1 MALILTGLFQ
11 NPLTSAITWFT
22 LLLDS
27 KRFYSR
33 QTLLHPLGGCSV
45 IYLVGEAL
53 LLALDS
59 HYTEPV
65 DILSVTRI
73 LRSVILLILFGTMVI
88 SQATPIECRR
98 GDEEEMPLLQNHN
111 DCTRGNDTHPY
122 YGTIAQNQA
131 PSEDVQSGPEHFR
144 YRIAVCTS
152 QEKNLFNI
160 RGKLT
165 GCKVSC
171 GFLLAQQSTLPS
183 LFRNLVVSCHRSHY
197 ARACSL
203 AICKGHGYLDS

>member
-1 MALILTGLFQ
+1 M
-11 NPLTSAITWFT
+11 
-22 LLLDS
+22 
-27 KRFYSR
+27 
-33 QTLLHPLGGCSV
+33 

-98 GDEEEMPLLQNHN
+98 GDEEEVPLLQGHN
-111 DCTRGNDTHPY
+111 NCTRGNDSHPY
-122 YGTIAQNQA
+122 YGTIAQTQA
-131 PSEDVQSGPEHFR
+131 PNGQSEDVQSDQKHFR

-152 QEKNLFNI
+152 QEKVFFFFQYKGQADWMQSFLRLSFGPAI
-160 RGKLT
+160 DPT
-165 GCKVSC
+165 FVISEFGCVLS
-171 GFLLAQQSTLPS
+171 
-183 LFRNLVVSCHRSHY
+183 
-197 ARACSL
+197 
-203 AICKGHGYLDS
+203 

>member
-1 MALILTGLFQ
+1 M
-11 NPLTSAITWFT
+11 
-22 LLLDS
+22 
-27 KRFYSR
+27 
-33 QTLLHPLGGCSV
+33 

-98 GDEEEMPLLQNHN
+98 GDEEEVPLLQGHN
-111 DCTRGNDTHPY
+111 DCTRGNDSHPY

-131 PSEDVQSGPEHFR
+131 HNGPSDVQSRPEQFR
-144 YRIAVCTS
+144 YRISVCAS
-152 QEKNLFNI
+152 QEKKKKKNFSI
-160 RGKLT
+160 
-165 GCKVSC
+165 
-171 GFLLAQQSTLPS
+171 
-183 LFRNLVVSCHRSHY
+183 
-197 ARACSL
+197 
-203 AICKGHGYLDS
+203 

>member
-1 MALILTGLFQ
+1 M
-11 NPLTSAITWFT
+11 
-22 LLLDS
+22 
-27 KRFYSR
+27 
-33 QTLLHPLGGCSV
+33 

-152 QEKNLFNI
+152 QEKKPFQYKGQADWMQSFLRLSFGPAI
-160 RGKLT
+160 DPT
-165 GCKVSC
+165 FVISEFGCVLS
-171 GFLLAQQSTLPS
+171 
-183 LFRNLVVSCHRSHY
+183 
-197 ARACSL
+197 
-203 AICKGHGYLDS
+203 